1 MDSFEVEERMEY
13 LSRCKKEL
21 QQAFDLAWI
30 SHKEYINEL
39 LTLFKELESL
49 TLPNHKEN
57 VSC

>member
-39 LTLFKELESL
+39 LTLIKELKSL
-49 TLPNHKEN
+49 TL
-57 VSC
+57 S